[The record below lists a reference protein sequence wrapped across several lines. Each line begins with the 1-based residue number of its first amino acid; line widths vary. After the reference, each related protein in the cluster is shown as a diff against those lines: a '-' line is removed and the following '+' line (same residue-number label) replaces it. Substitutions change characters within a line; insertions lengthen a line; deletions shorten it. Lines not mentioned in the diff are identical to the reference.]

1 MKKII
6 SVLTAAALALSL
18 CSCDKTNNNSESN
31 TEIGGESSSSASGG
45 STGTSSTEQSA
56 PVGGDNTQNVP
67 LGDKQ
72 LTLLCTGDHLPMEI
86 GCGTDEGYYSVQ
98 SNVSGGEYNCI
109 TYVDYATRQEVIL
122 CSDSSCRHDSE
133 RCTAVIPPLWDWL
146 GEMFF
151 YKDHLYYLVSD
162 WDNEGVIAAGGYF
175 AKDDYWNDPMNAV
188 TPQLYRM
195 NPDGTGRELVYTF
208 GGNERVESF
217 AVGDGDCIWFITKEP
232 TIERDEKTGVTR
244 YGSKNRAAVRLDL
257 NERKIVEQIPIYYK
271 DNIKKDFI
279 GAAGSR
285 MIFGGIAY
293 PDGKSA
299 LDYIDILA
307 PSPIV
312 GDMTGMD
319 EYLEFMSTCE
329 YAFFALDVTDK
340 TMREIYRAG
349 FDDVSLNFTQ
359 VGEKLYIPTGE
370 DYASAFVLD
379 LNTGNTE
386 DFPVP
391 EGYELDGFVGERPI
405 FMTTDGEYK
414 KYFIEPDMG
423 EMISLVLDK
432 TYGRVITV
440 NSDKAL
446 VIYKTV
452 GEELPEGGIMNPYN
466 LYALISLDD
475 LYNGREK
482 FELIEMLKRNN
493 MPRRNAIYRIQ

>member
-6 SVLTAAALALSL
+6 SVMTAAALALSL
-18 CSCDKTNNNSESN
+18 CCCDKADNNSENNMES
-31 TEIGGESSSSASGG
+31 GGERFSSALSK
-45 STGTSSTEQSA
+45 STGTTSTEQNT

-67 LGDKQ
+67 LDDKR
-72 LTLLCTGDHLPMEI
+72 LTLLCTGDHSPMQI
-86 GCGTDEGYYSVQ
+86 GCGTDEGYYSIQ
-98 SNVSGGEYNCI
+98 SNVAGGEYLCI

-122 CSDSSCRHDSE
+122 CSDSSCKHDSE
-133 RCTAVIPPLWDWL
+133 RCTSVLPREWDMF

-151 YKDHLYYLVSD
+151 YKDHLYYLVTD
-162 WDNEGVIAAGGYF
+162 WDNEGAIYAGGYS
-175 AKDDYWNDPMNAV
+175 AKGDYWNDPINMV

-217 AVGDGDCIWFITKEP
+217 AVGDGDGIWFITKEP
-232 TIERDEKTGVTR
+232 TIERDEETGVTR
-244 YGSKNRAAVRLDL
+244 FGSKNRAAVRLDL
-257 NERKIVEQIPIYYK
+257 NERKIVEQIPLYYK

-279 GAAGSR
+279 GVAGSR

-299 LDYIDILA
+299 QDYIDILA

-319 EYLEFMSTCE
+319 EYLAFMSTCE

-359 VGEKLYIPTGE
+359 VGERLYIPTGE
-370 DYASAFVLD
+370 NYTSAFTLD
-379 LNTGNTE
+379 LDTGITE
-386 DFPVP
+386 EFSVP
-391 EGYELDGFVGERPI
+391 EGYKLDGFVGERPLFI
-405 FMTTDGEYK
+405 TTDGEYK
-414 KYFIEPDMG
+414 RYFIDPDTG
-423 EMISLVLDK
+423 EMINWILGLGGNEVIAINS
-432 TYGRVITV
+432 GR
-440 NSDKAL
+440 AL

-452 GEELPEGGIMNPYN
+452 GEEQPDGSIRNPYH
-466 LYALISLDD
+466 LYAMISLDD
-475 LYNGREK
+475 LYNGREN
-482 FELIEMLKRNN
+482 FEPIEMLKRNN
-493 MPRRNAIYRIQ
+493 MPRGNV